1 MSQTQT
7 AIVHQSQPAAGLLV
21 SHNDLTTSADDASI
35 DSSLLAFERALQLHA
50 EGDYVSA
57 VELYGDIS
65 PNSPAFHEGQ
75 HFLGIA
81 LHHLGQYEQAVT
93 LLRASVAATGG
104 RVDWANNLGNILNA
118 QGRFDEAVEVF
129 ARAIEYAPNQAL
141 LWINLGATHERLVHF
156 EQAEHAYQTAIQL
169 EPQSQEAYR
178 LLSALYERQQ
188 MQIEAVRTY
197 CSGYIVAPRE
207 TTTPYLL
214 GKAYYVLGRLDEA
227 AEVYRQWKEAEP
239 DNPIPAHLYAACSRH
254 DGGDT
259 IPERCSEDYVNVTF
273 DEYADHFEGKLNQL
287 DYRGPALL
295 EQMMAQRFKPD
306 ADMMVLDAGCGTGL
320 CAPVLRPYAATM
332 IGVDLS
338 GSMLELARQRGLYES
353 LHKAEIGTFLT
364 TVEKPYDLIACMDTL
379 IYFGAI
385 EQLFARFAAT
395 ISQNGWLIFT
405 TEISLDNTKPYT
417 LNPSGRYS
425 HTVGYLLS
433 VMETCGFDCL
443 MFNHETLR
451 TELQVPVRGVI
462 VLAQRR

>member
-1 MSQTQT
+1 
-7 AIVHQSQPAAGLLV
+7 V
-21 SHNDLTTSADDASI
+21 SYNDLTTTADDGSI

-81 LHHLGQYEQAVT
+81 LHHLGRHEQAVS
-93 LLRASVAATGG
+93 LLRASVAATEE

-118 QGRFDEAVEVF
+118 QGRFAEAVEVF
-129 ARAIEYAPNQAL
+129 ERAVAKAPAQAL
-141 LWINLGATHERLVHF
+141 LWINLGATHERLAQF
-156 EQAEHAYQTAIQL
+156 GQAEHAYQTAIAI
-169 EPQSQEAYR
+169 EPQSQEPYR
-178 LLSALYERQQ
+178 LLSSLYERQQ
-188 MQIEAVRTY
+188 KQIEAVRTY

-214 GKAYYVLGRLDEA
+214 GKAYYVLGRLDDA

-239 DNPIPAHLYAACSRH
+239 DNPIPSHLYAACSSH
-254 DGGDT
+254 SAGDL

-273 DEYADHFEGKLNQL
+273 DEYADHFEGKLSQL

-295 EQMMAQRFKPD
+295 EQMMAQRFSTG
-306 ADMMVLDAGCGTGL
+306 ANLLVLDAGCGTGL
-320 CAPVLRPYAATM
+320 CAPILRPYASEM

-338 GSMLELARQRGLYES
+338 GSMLDLARQRGLYEA
-353 LHKAEIGTFLT
+353 LHKMEIGTFLHSI
-364 TVEKPYDLIACMDTL
+364 ESPYDLIACMDTL

-385 EQLFARFAAT
+385 EQLFARFHAT
-395 ISQNGWLIFT
+395 IKPGGWLIFT
-405 TEISLDNTKPYT
+405 TEISLDDTKSYQ

-425 HTVGYLLS
+425 HTAPYLRN
-433 VMETCGFDCL
+433 VMQNCGFDCQ

-451 TELQVPVRGVI
+451 TELQVPVQGVI
-462 VLAQRR
+462 VLAQRL